1 MCGRVVITSSPE
13 ELSEY
18 VGARDV
24 VEALEGPDHNIAPS
38 RLLPVAWADDQV
50 DSGRALGVA
59 QWGLVPSWAA
69 DPAIGARLFNAR
81 AETVAVKP
89 SFRSA
94 FRRRRCLVLIDGF
107 YEWGSG
113 VTSFPKQPWFV
124 HRADG
129 FPLALAGLWEPR
141 SDGDGRMLR
150 TCTVVTVPA
159 NADLALVHHR
169 MPAVVA
175 EDDWDRW
182 LDLGTSDRSTLEE
195 VLAPSPDGLLALH
208 PVDRRVNDARQKGR
222 ELTIPISLEALP
234 GRSGSQ
240 EVLW

>member
-1 MCGRVVITSSPE
+1 MCGRVVTTSSPE

-18 VGARDV
+18 VAAWDV
-24 VEALEGPDHNIAPS
+24 IDALEGPDHNVAPS
-38 RLLPVAWADDQV
+38 GLLPVAWVDDQA
-50 DSGRALGVA
+50 DSGRVLGVA
-59 QWGLVPSWAA
+59 RWGLVPSWAT
-69 DPAIGARLFNAR
+69 DPAVGLRLFNAR
-81 AETVAVKP
+81 AETVATKP
-89 SFRSA
+89 SFRAA

-107 YEWGSG
+107 YEWGPG
-113 VTSFPKQPWFV
+113 VAGSPKQPWFV
-124 HRADG
+124 RRVDG
-129 FPLALAGLWEPR
+129 SPLALAGLWESR
-141 SDGDGRMLR
+141 FDDVRTLR

-159 NADLALVHHR
+159 NADLTPVHHR

-175 EDDWDRW
+175 ENDWDRW
-182 LDLGTSDRSTLEE
+182 LDPATSVRHTLEE
-195 VLAPSPDGLLALH
+195 VLVPSPGGLLALH

>member
-1 MCGRVVITSSPE
+1 MCGRVVTTSSPE

-24 VEALEGPDHNIAPS
+24 VETLKGPDHNVAPS
-38 RLLPVAWADDQV
+38 RLLPVAWVDDQAA
-50 DSGRALGVA
+50 SGRVLGVA
-59 QWGLVPSWAA
+59 QWGLVPSWAT
-69 DPAIGARLFNAR
+69 DPAVGVRLFNAR

-89 SFRSA
+89 SFRAA

-107 YEWGSG
+107 YEWGLSIAG
-113 VTSFPKQPWFV
+113 SPKQPWFV
-124 HRADG
+124 YRADG
-129 FPLALAGLWEPR
+129 SPLALAGLWESR
-141 SDGDGRMLR
+141 SDDGRTLR

-159 NADLALVHHR
+159 NADLAPVHHR

-175 EDDWDRW
+175 EDDRDRW
-182 LDLGTSDRSTLEE
+182 LDPATSDRSTLEE

>member
-13 ELSEY
+13 EFSEY
-18 VGARDV
+18 VDARDV
-24 VEALEGPDHNIAPS
+24 VEALEGPDHNVAPS
-38 RLLPVAWADDQV
+38 RLLPVAWV
-50 DSGRALGVA
+50 DHQTNFNRALGVA

-69 DPAIGARLFNAR
+69 TPAVGARLFNAR

-107 YEWGSG
+107 YEWGPG
-113 VTSFPKQPWFV
+113 ITNFPKQPWFV

-129 FPLALAGLWEPR
+129 SPLALAGLWESR

-159 NADLALVHHR
+159 NADLAPVHHR
-169 MPAVVA
+169 MPAVVS
-175 EDDWDRW
+175 EDDWDCW
-182 LDLGTSDRSTLEE
+182 LDLTTSDRSTLEK
-195 VLAPSPDGLLALH
+195 VLAPSPEGLLDLH

-222 ELTIPISLEALP
+222 GLTVPVSLEDPP
-234 GRSGSQ
+234 GWSMSQ

>member
-13 ELSEY
+13 EFSEY
-18 VGARDV
+18 VDARDV
-24 VEALEGPDHNIAPS
+24 VEALEGPDHNVAPS
-38 RLLPVAWADDQV
+38 RLLPVAWV
-50 DSGRALGVA
+50 DHQTNFNRALGVA

-69 DPAIGARLFNAR
+69 TPAVGARLFNAR

-107 YEWGSG
+107 YEWGPG
-113 VTSFPKQPWFV
+113 ITNFPKQPWFV

-129 FPLALAGLWEPR
+129 SPLALAGLWESR

-159 NADLALVHHR
+159 NADLAPVHPR
-169 MPAVVA
+169 MPAVVS
-175 EDDWDRW
+175 EDDWDCW
-182 LDLGTSDRSTLEE
+182 LDLTTSDRSTLEE
-195 VLAPSPDGLLALH
+195 VLAPSPEGLLDLH

-222 ELTIPISLEALP
+222 GLTVPVSLEAP
-234 GRSGSQ
+234 PDWSMSQ